1 MMLFKDFIQKRK
13 MKKATSNIKIYQGIS
28 SILIDNVD
36 KNLRDRPF
44 SSDVG
49 TVFLHPSR
57 GTPWVE

>member
-13 MKKATSNIKIYQGIS
+13 IKKATSNIKTYQGIS

-36 KNLRDRPF
+36 KYLRDRPF

-49 TVFLHPSR
+49 TAN
-57 GTPWVE
+57 